1 MNHETSQA
9 WGGRVGA
16 MIALEATA
24 VAVLLATGLLGG
36 GITPLPVAASL
47 VLLAICWPFRTGLAE
62 RVIGLIAGLCALIL
76 ACTDA
81 ADAFLPQ
88 RRVDAAIGTDL
99 IPLVQWAGCFAGLL
113 VLLTIVSF
121 ARQMLREERSHLIR
135 ALSHCLTGGTASVA
149 LSGWC
154 FLPAAVEAGA
164 TTPTPLA
171 IAVAAVAV
179 LLVLALAASSVWWL
193 KELDPAPEARSPW
206 IGVALLPVML
216 SGIVV
221 FAAAIALTLL

>member
-1 MNHETSQA
+1 MHHETSQA
-9 WGGRVGA
+9 RNGRVGA
-16 MIALEATA
+16 MIALEA
-24 VAVLLATGLLGG
+24 VAIALLLATGLLGDG
-36 GITPLPVAASL
+36 NTYQPAFVML
-47 VLLAICWPFRTGLAE
+47 VLFTLCWPFRTGRAE
-62 RVIGLIAGLCALIL
+62 RVIGLVAGICSLTF
-76 ACTDA
+76 ACTGA

-88 RRVDAAIGTDL
+88 SRVDAAIGADL

-149 LSGWC
+149 LAGWC
-154 FLPAAVEAGA
+154 FLPEAVEAGA
-164 TTPTPLA
+164 TAPMPLSAVVVA
-171 IAVAAVAV
+171 IAV
-179 LLVLALAASSVWWL
+179 LLVLALCAASVWWL
-193 KELDPAPEARSPW
+193 RELDPTPEAREPW

-221 FAAAIALTLL
+221 FASAIALTLL